1 MQTSNQYHHFKVVQN
16 IFIHFFHLIFCEQ
29 PMLFAFLKSSV
40 KDYQTEF
47 LDLRIQQWEFDKIIF
62 YDCLK
67 TRKNT
72 KKVQVHMEKGR
83 FPWLTS
89 IFKLIR
95 LLMSIVLNLK
105 DFELS
110 FLNPFL
116 INDMNSL
123 SQKLLL

>member
-1 MQTSNQYHHFKVVQN
+1 
-16 IFIHFFHLIFCEQ
+16 
-29 PMLFAFLKSSV
+29 
-40 KDYQTEF
+40 
-47 LDLRIQQWEFDKIIF
+47 
-62 YDCLK
+62 
-67 TRKNT
+67 
-72 KKVQVHMEKGR
+72 MEKGR